1 MINHNT
7 VKHLSFDGL
16 LHYKFIIQFAGERMF
31 KIGKHLAKLQAKRL
45 IVSHTPFALDFVLKD
60 TELAR

>member
-1 MINHNT
+1 
-7 VKHLSFDGL
+7 
-16 LHYKFIIQFAGERMF
+16 MF

-45 IVSHTPFALDFVLKD
+45 IVSHTPFAVDFVLKD